1 MHLVH
6 LGVGVDL
13 LTSMLQDI
21 TDDQTVFCATS
32 RERRL
37 AMAYESYKAWAEE
50 AKVTDRA
57 GQRLFTTSSLTN
69 TKVVEVS
76 QKVLNATACVPSTQR
91 FASNLQVPGKQN
103 IICLGINFFGTI
115 CKNIFCYT

>member
-13 LTSMLQDI
+13 LTSMLQDV
-21 TDDQTVFCATS
+21 TDDETVFAAGS

-37 AMAYESYKAWAEE
+37 HMAWQSYRAWADE
-50 AKVTDRA
+50 AQVSERA
-57 GQRLFTTSSLTN
+57 SQRLFSTSILTN

-76 QKVLNATACVPSTQR
+76 QKIMNATACR
-91 FASNLQVPGKQN
+91 YMLLWASNFMSSVCGSLPDLPQ
-103 IICLGINFFGTI
+103 IFLYLGGHSASF
-115 CKNIFCYT
+115 